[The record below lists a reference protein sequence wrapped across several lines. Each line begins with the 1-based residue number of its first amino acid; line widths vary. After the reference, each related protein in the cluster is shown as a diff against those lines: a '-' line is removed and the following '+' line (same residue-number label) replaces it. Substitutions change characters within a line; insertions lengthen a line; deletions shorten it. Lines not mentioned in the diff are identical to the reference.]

1 MQLLLKLPLKP
12 LKLSMRPNSLLL
24 RKLKRQEKKW
34 KQPKLQLPL
43 NLLLNKM
50 LQRKLNSK
58 KQPTKLMRISN
69 LPIKKSS
76 TRSKRLKQLLK
87 LPLVRELRLM
97 HYKRSMI
104 LLKLMKP
111 KPRMITTQL
120 TSCQK
125 KLKRLTIS
133 N

>member
-43 NLLLNKM
+43 NSQLNKT

-69 LPIKKSS
+69 LPIKKNSK
-76 TRSKRLKQLLK
+76 RSKRLKQLLK

-111 KPRMITTQL
+111 KPRMITTQP

>member
-1 MQLLLKLPLKP
+1 MQLLLKLPQKP
-12 LKLSMRPNSLLL
+12 LKLSMRLNSLLQ

-43 NLLLNKM
+43 NSQPNKT

-76 TRSKRLKQLLK
+76 KRSKRLKQLLK

-111 KPRMITTQL
+111 KPRMIPTQP
-120 TSCQK
+120 TSCKK